1 MNLKMR
7 RNYSLL
13 FFALLAISIVTLSA
27 CNHMSLEDR
36 AEKDAKN
43 FTERYCPTPVQ
54 NMQRT
59 DSVVFDRSNHTFIYY
74 YRLNG
79 AADNAQAVA
88 KVRDKIRNALLT
100 DLKNNTATK
109 VYKDQGYNFRY
120 VLRSEKTK
128 EILYEVELTPKN
140 YK

>member
-1 MNLKMR
+1 MR

-13 FFALLAISIVTLSA
+13 FFASLAISMVTLSA

-79 AADNAQAVA
+79 AADNAQTVA

-120 VLRSEKTK
+120 VLHSEKTK
-128 EILYEVELTPKN
+128 EILYEIELTPKN